1 MEKKRPARL
10 FIILLLGSL
19 MTVSPFSIDMYLPAF
34 SQIAKDFG
42 TTPARISFSITSYFI
57 GLAVGQLLYGPLL
70 DRFGRKRPLY
80 FGLILYILACLGCM
94 LSHSVEM
101 LAGIRFIQALGGCA
115 ALVAATAMV
124 RDFFPVEESA
134 KIFSLL
140 ILILGLSPLLA
151 PTLGGFITAWLGW
164 QWVFIILSIIVFLI
178 LMALVFFLPEVHKP
192 DTSISLAARPMLAI
206 FFSILKN
213 PQFYTYTLAGA
224 FSFSAMFVYVA
235 GSPVIYLDL
244 FRISPQSYGGI
255 FALIAVGFLGSNQL
269 NVALLRRYSPA
280 QLFYFGLLCQVIIG
294 AVFLLGALNN
304 WYGIVATTVLFFFF
318 LSCLGLTYPN
328 ASALAL
334 APFTKNFG
342 SASALLGFLQIGI
355 SGLISSG
362 VGLLNPRG
370 IAPVTAMLAG
380 ISVIAFL
387 ILLAGRK
394 KLAADLSV
402 SGAGAD
408 SGGISGREGP
418 SIGGIH

>member
-1 MEKKRPARL
+1 
-10 FIILLLGSL
+10 

-57 GLAVGQLLYGPLL
+57 GLAIGQLLYGPLL

-94 LSHSVEM
+94 QSHSIEV
-101 LAGIRFIQALGGCA
+101 LAGFRVVQALGGCA

-134 KIFSLL
+134 RVFSLL

-151 PTLGGFITAWLGW
+151 PTLGGFITAWFGW

-178 LMALVFFLPEVHKP
+178 LVVIFLYLPEEHQP
-192 DTSISLAARPMLAI
+192 DTSVSLAVKPMLAV
-206 FFSILKN
+206 FLSILKN
-213 PQFYTYTLAGA
+213 PAFITYTLAGA
-224 FSFSAMFVYVA
+224 FSFSEMFVYVA

-244 FRISPQSYGGI
+244 FQVSPQTYGGL
-255 FALIAVGFLGSNQL
+255 FALIAIGFLGSNQL
-269 NVALLRRYSPA
+269 NVVLLRKYNPS
-280 QLFYFGLLCQVIIG
+280 QLFYFGLLCQVIIN
-294 AVFLLGALNN
+294 VLFLFGALNN
-304 WYGIVATTVLFFFF
+304 WYGIVATTVLFFFS
-318 LSCLGLTYPN
+318 LSCIGLTYPN

-362 VGLLNPRG
+362 VGLLNSKG
-370 IAPVTAMLAG
+370 IVPVTAMLVT

-402 SGAGAD
+402 PG
-408 SGGISGREGP
+408 
-418 SIGGIH
+418 

>member
-1 MEKKRPARL
+1 MEKKRPGKL

-57 GLAVGQLLYGPLL
+57 GLAIGQLLYGPLL

-80 FGLILYILACLGCM
+80 FGLTLYILACLGCM
-94 LSHSVEM
+94 QSHSIEV
-101 LAGIRFIQALGGCA
+101 LAGFRVVQALGGCA

-134 KIFSLL
+134 RIFSLL

-151 PTLGGFITAWLGW
+151 PTLGGFITAWFGW

-178 LMALVFFLPEVHKP
+178 LVVIFLYLPEEHQP
-192 DTSISLAARPMLAI
+192 DTSVSLAVKPMLAV
-206 FFSILKN
+206 FLSILKN
-213 PQFYTYTLAGA
+213 PAFITYTLAGA
-224 FSFSAMFVYVA
+224 FSFSEMFVYVA

-244 FRISPQSYGGI
+244 FQVSPQTYGGL
-255 FALIAVGFLGSNQL
+255 FALIAIGFLGSNQL
-269 NVALLRRYSPA
+269 NVVLLRKYNPS
-280 QLFYFGLLCQVIIG
+280 QLFYFGLLCQVIIN
-294 AVFLLGALNN
+294 VLFLFGALNN
-304 WYGIVATTVLFFFF
+304 WYGIVATTVLFFFS
-318 LSCLGLTYPN
+318 LSCIGLTYPN

-362 VGLLNPRG
+362 VGLLNSKG
-370 IAPVTAMLAG
+370 IVPVTAMLVT

-402 SGAGAD
+402 PG
-408 SGGISGREGP
+408 
-418 SIGGIH
+418 